1 MVLVAAGGW
10 TALRSWAQGG
20 RVRSKMENNSQINN
34 SIKFELGNNS
44 YIMLKLVGG
53 VNDDLKKKVES
64 TARMDGQ
71 VVVITGANTGIG
83 FNQMHSY
90 Q

>member
-34 SIKFELGNNS
+34 SIKLELGNNS
-44 YIMLKLVGG
+44 HIMLKWIDV
-53 VNDDLKKKVES
+53 VKEVEK
-64 TARMDGQ
+64 G
-71 VVVITGANTGIG
+71 
-83 FNQMHSY
+83 
-90 Q
+90 

>member
-53 VNDDLKKKVES
+53 VNEDLKKRLKAPRAWMVKWW
-64 TARMDGQ
+64 
-71 VVVITGANTGIG
+71 
-83 FNQMHSY
+83 
-90 Q
+90 